1 MKLGK
6 LRRRPGGTIDRRGS
20 GGFGGLGFPSRT
32 SGGGAGFPVPVGGGV
47 GIGLLL
53 VVLLIFGACQVL
65 GDGSIL
71 GSGTGGDQQLDT
83 RAEGDS
89 LADFVDAVGDDVQ
102 LTWEDIFQREGDT
115 YRFAEIVLFDGQTHT
130 ACGVGSARTGPFYCP
145 ADERVYLDLSF
156 FQELERRFG
165 APGDFAIAYVIAHE
179 FGHHVQ
185 NLLGTNGRV
194 ERASRANPGQRNE
207 LSVRLEL
214 QADCL
219 AGVWARD
226 ANSRDVL
233 QPGDLEEGMTAAAAV
248 GDDRIQESTS
258 GRIDPEA
265 WTHGSSEQRRTW
277 LRTGY
282 QVGNPD
288 ACDTFSI
295 PYGEL

>member
-1 MKLGK
+1 MRLPK
-6 LRRRPGGTIDRRGS
+6 LRRRAGGTIDRRGS

-32 SGGGAGFPVPVGGGV
+32 SGGGLPIPAGGGI

-53 VVLLIFGACQVL
+53 VVVLIFGACLL

-71 GSGTGGDQQLDT
+71 GSGSAGDEQLDT
-83 RAEGDS
+83 HNPGDS
-89 LADFVDAVGDDVQ
+89 LANFVDAVGDDVQ
-102 LTWEDIFQREGDT
+102 ITWDEVFQREGDQ
-115 YRFAEIVLFDGQTHT
+115 YRYAKIVLYDGRTST
-130 ACGVGSARTGPFYCP
+130 ACGVGSASTGPFYCP
-145 ADERVYLDLSF
+145 PDEYVYLDLSF
-156 FQELERRFG
+156 FRELERRFG

-179 FGHHVQ
+179 IAHHVQ
-185 NLLGTNGRV
+185 NLVGTEARV
-194 ERASRANPGQRNE
+194 ARASRADPGRRNE

-248 GDDRIQESTS
+248 GDDRIQEATQ
-258 GRIDPEA
+258 GRINPEA

-295 PYGEL
+295 PYAEL